1 MRYLILFFFLIPLL
15 ASGQRNK
22 NSKNQKENL
31 KYYEEIF
38 GEYEKQFDV
47 FEAPEKWKD
56 EPLVLLCQKT
66 HISFLRD
73 TKSGFN
79 RTKGVVRRR
88 FLIQD
93 KSEIETF
100 SEFYFQ
106 DSDIIGI
113 NHIKPNGD
121 ERRIETENAIKVES
135 NVPDFYSD
143 SYHFSE
149 YNKIAIPDLQVGDI
163 IDYFKVFTQGYPGL
177 IQVIAPIDYTYP
189 VLSQELIFDVD
200 KLWTFYYDTFND
212 APNFKTDPKG
222 GRDNSGR
229 KRKSVKRFVL
239 KDKDRPAR
247 EAEKWAYRNLE
258 SPLVKFTAV
267 TSYSGYFDKKAQH
280 RDLDINRVMELNLN
294 IKNEPINLLTSNC
307 IRVAKKCNVDKLRTD
322 DEKVNLLY
330 RLLRYQSVAKQL
342 YADGYLRSASYSVG
356 ALEELSHD
364 NFELIEYIFSNVFVK
379 LLKKFDIP
387 AEYVAVVPQSFGGI
401 DKVVNPKEVTF
412 GVYVPSTKKYYW
424 TNTNYNVAGEEVK
437 YLMGAEG
444 YRIGSKR
451 SKRSSNSKKITVP
464 VSTSDKNVKTISM
477 NVEVNSDNSINV
489 KETISFTGMYKQ
501 IYNPLFL
508 FHSSYGKQDIVDFET
523 NKFLDKVIAYEQQ
536 GFFSSKA
543 KLKDKKAKELIE
555 RFEEIEDNHQEG
567 LNSWISSEYK
577 ADSMNNYEVIEYGV
591 TEKEPVLKT
600 SFDFESEEYV
610 KKAGPN
616 LIFELGALIGDQEE
630 LDKEEMENRIGDI
643 YFDFPKE
650 ISNEIVVNLPDG
662 LQANGLDALNVTVDN
677 ANGSFKT
684 TASQS
689 GNKVTVETRLV
700 FKNYHAPASEWPTY
714 VELLEAVYDFS
725 QQKVVLKK

>member
-1 MRYLILFFFLIPLL
+1 
-15 ASGQRNK
+15 
-22 NSKNQKENL
+22 
-31 KYYEEIF
+31 
-38 GEYEKQFDV
+38 
-47 FEAPEKWKD
+47 
-56 EPLVLLCQKT
+56 
-66 HISFLRD
+66 
-73 TKSGFN
+73 
-79 RTKGVVRRR
+79 
-88 FLIQD
+88 
-93 KSEIETF
+93 
-100 SEFYFQ
+100 
-106 DSDIIGI
+106 
-113 NHIKPNGD
+113 
-121 ERRIETENAIKVES
+121 
-135 NVPDFYSD
+135 
-143 SYHFSE
+143 
-149 YNKIAIPDLQVGDI
+149 
-163 IDYFKVFTQGYPGL
+163 
-177 IQVIAPIDYTYP
+177 
-189 VLSQELIFDVD
+189 
-200 KLWTFYYDTFND
+200 
-212 APNFKTDPKG
+212 
-222 GRDNSGR
+222 
-229 KRKSVKRFVL
+229 
-239 KDKDRPAR
+239 
-247 EAEKWAYRNLE
+247 
-258 SPLVKFTAV
+258 
-267 TSYSGYFDKKAQH
+267 
-280 RDLDINRVMELNLN
+280 
-294 IKNEPINLLTSNC
+294 
-307 IRVAKKCNVDKLRTD
+307 
-322 DEKVNLLY
+322 
-330 RLLRYQSVAKQL
+330 
-342 YADGYLRSASYSVG
+342 
-356 ALEELSHD
+356 
-364 NFELIEYIFSNVFVK
+364 
-379 LLKKFDIP
+379 
-387 AEYVAVVPQSFGGI
+387 
-401 DKVVNPKEVTF
+401 
-412 GVYVPSTKKYYW
+412 
-424 TNTNYNVAGEEVK
+424 
-437 YLMGAEG
+437 
-444 YRIGSKR
+444 
-451 SKRSSNSKKITVP
+451 
-464 VSTSDKNVKTISM
+464 
-477 NVEVNSDNSINV
+477 
-489 KETISFTGMYKQ
+489 MYKQ